1 MHFWGRV
8 IGSPVPG
15 KATIFRLSWNSC
27 FSIHHIMI
35 VLQNATVP
43 FLLGSSRQVWSW
55 ILPYMRY
62 MPLVTNI
69 YVVFPRLFRTKGAH
83 PRDKRRK
90 HHDNMEVVLTLI
102 SLSAQL
108 SIAHN
113 RYIFLNFDFLNN
125 NPKIVICSSE
135 LGVSVPLFR
144 RKKKINRQWLRR
156 RTIVDYLLISQG
168 LLHYKKE
175 IS

>member
-43 FLLGSSRQVWSW
+43 FLLGSSRQVWSR

-125 NPKIVICSSE
+125 NPLVHFSPGCQLAFIPVFQPGLSIRDKCVLSICPGSSRP
-135 LGVSVPLFR
+135 GTNAIFP
-144 RKKKINRQWLRR
+144 K
-156 RTIVDYLLISQG
+156 
-168 LLHYKKE
+168 
-175 IS
+175 